1 MSELSET
8 AEVNEAPEV
17 SDEVEGMEADFESE
31 LDSKCDEYTSKGRS
45 LEDIQRDKEELM
57 QMREELMKYK
67 ESQEAESSTTE
78 ADDEDEYPEK
88 VLTLRQHR

>member
-8 AEVNEAPEV
+8 TEVNETSEI
-17 SDEVEGMEADFESE
+17 SNEGMDADFEPE
-31 LDSKCDEYTSKGRS
+31 FDGKCEEYSSGERS

-67 ESQEAESSTTE
+67 ESQETDSSET
-78 ADDEDEYPEK
+78 DDEDDDPEK
-88 VLTLRQHR
+88 VLTLRRQR

>member
-8 AEVNEAPEV
+8 TEVNEAPEV
-17 SDEVEGMEADFESE
+17 SDDTEEMDADFESE
-31 LDSKCDEYTSKGRS
+31 LDGKCEEYSSGERT

-67 ESQEAESSTTE
+67 EAQESDSSETDD
-78 ADDEDEYPEK
+78 ADPEK
-88 VLTLRQHR
+88 VLTLRRQR